1 MSTKIRVST
10 SVSGVMTG
18 TIVLSEG
25 DVTVSRT
32 ERIGSTNIK
41 GQIVAAYGRAVLTL
55 GSAEQ
60 AMAEIK
66 EVTS

>member
-1 MSTKIRVST
+1 MSTKVRVST
-10 SVSGVMTG
+10 SVSGVLTA

-41 GQIVAAYGRAVLTL
+41 GQIVAAHGRAVLTL
-55 GSAEQ
+55 GSADE

-66 EVTS
+66 EVSS